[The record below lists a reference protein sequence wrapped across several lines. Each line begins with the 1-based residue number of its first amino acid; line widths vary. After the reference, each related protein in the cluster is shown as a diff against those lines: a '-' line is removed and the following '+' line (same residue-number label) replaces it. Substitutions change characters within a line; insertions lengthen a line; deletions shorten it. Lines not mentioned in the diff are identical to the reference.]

1 MQITVKEAKKV
12 GEGTK
17 KDGKPWKL
25 YAVVNEDGIEYTTFD
40 TKAGHITPGAVI
52 EIGDITLKDGDKRS
66 FKELVVIS
74 EGPASGPKPNCDMSK
89 KDWVKK
95 QRIERDSFEAQTAY
109 IHLPIYLQ
117 MDYSELSERGKE
129 LWEAATQWCE
139 AKIDANMGQTSS
151 KAPAT
156 ETKAPKSTKPPAE
169 GLTFKN
175 VGEFLAACN
184 NAGVPRNKVMEKL
197 GVDEKSLSRI
207 NIAESWDIIYEELIK
222 PSKELMK

>member
-74 EGPASGPKPNCDMSK
+74 EGPASGPKPNGDMSK
-89 KDWVKK
+89 EDWEKK
-95 QRIERDSFEAQTAY
+95 QSLYAFAGAETQT
-109 IHLPIYLQ
+109 
-117 MDYSELSERGKE
+117 
-129 LWEAATQWCE
+129 LWQESKTICAPHFQGAVLGEETVDQ
-139 AKIDANMGQTSS
+139 ALDACQ
-151 KAPAT
+151 
-156 ETKAPKSTKPPAE
+156 E
-169 GLTFKN
+169 GMQKTLTDLLT
-175 VGEFLAACN
+175 GA
-184 NAGVPRNKVMEKL
+184 
-197 GVDEKSLSRI
+197 
-207 NIAESWDIIYEELIK
+207 
-222 PSKELMK
+222 